1 MNVHLMDI
9 RDLGGSNLFQLF
21 GVSGRTRKY
30 LGKYL
35 ALSAI
40 ASVMSSVTVA
50 HAQKDGSAISDG
62 VVRIAVLGDYG
73 SGRDLGGPG
82 SVTAAKLAAED
93 FHNKVLGKPIE
104 IISADHQNKPDIAV
118 GIARQWFDVDHVD
131 AVTDLAVSSVGL
143 AVAGLATQFNRSALI
158 SGAATSELTGSKC
171 SPVITHWAD
180 DTYALSAGLVGEL
193 SKRVG
198 KDWYF
203 VAVDYSFGTAMVH
216 DASKAIV
223 DSGGKVVGVVR
234 YPFNTTDFSSF
245 LLAAQGSG
253 AKVVALAGTG
263 ADTVN
268 AVKQTHEFGLQSSGQ
283 TIVGMLTFISDV
295 HSIGLKDAQGMY
307 IAAEYY
313 WDDDDG
319 TRAFAKRF
327 FEIEKREP
335 TKLQAATYAA
345 VRHYLKAIEA
355 GGTDEAKAV
364 NAEMRKLPV
373 DFFGRPAHI
382 RQDGRVIY
390 DLSLYRVKAPS
401 ASRYPWDYYEKI
413 SVIPGDKAFRPESDG
428 ACKLDK

>member
-1 MNVHLMDI
+1 MI
-9 RDLGGSNLFQLF
+9 QLCGQF
-21 GVSGRTRKY
+21 GRSRKCLAISMITFVMVSG
-30 LGKYL
+30 
-35 ALSAI
+35 SA
-40 ASVMSSVTVA
+40 V
-50 HAQKDGSAISDG
+50 HAQSDGSGISDG
-62 VVRIAVLGDYG
+62 VVRIGVLGDYG

-93 FHNKVLGKPIE
+93 FHNTVLGKPIE
-104 IISADHQNKPDIAV
+104 IISADHQNKPDVAV
-118 GIARQWFDVDHVD
+118 GIARQWFDVQHVD

-143 AVAGLATQFNRSALI
+143 AVAGLATQFNRSALV
-158 SGAATSELTGSKC
+158 SGAATSELTGAKC

-203 VAVDYSFGTAMVH
+203 VAVDYSFGSAMVR

-223 DSGGKVVGVVR
+223 DSGGKVVGTVR

-245 LLAAQGSG
+245 LLAAQSSG

-307 IAAEYY
+307 IAAQYY
-313 WDDDDG
+313 WDDDDA

-327 FEIEKREP
+327 FDVEKREP
-335 TKLQAATYAA
+335 TKLQAATYAS
-345 VRHYLKAIEA
+345 VHHYLRAIEA
-355 GGTDEAKAV
+355 AGTDEAKAV

-382 RQDGRVIY
+382 RSDGRVVY

-401 ASRYPWDYYEKI
+401 ASRYAWDYYEKI

-428 ACKLDK
+428 ACNLSK

>member
-1 MNVHLMDI
+1 LP
-9 RDLGGSNLFQLF
+9 LYCGYGAS
-21 GVSGRTRKY
+21 
-30 LGKYL
+30 L
-35 ALSAI
+35 ATA
-40 ASVMSSVTVA
+40 ASVAALVLTA
-50 HAQKDGSAISDG
+50 GLARAEGDGSAISDG

-104 IISADHQNKPDIAV
+104 IISADHQNKPDVAV
-118 GIARQWFDVDHVD
+118 GIARQWFDIEHVD

-143 AVAGLATQFNRSALI
+143 AVAGLATQKNRTALV
-158 SGAATSELTGSKC
+158 SGAATSELTGEKC

-193 SKRVG
+193 SRTVG
-198 KDWYF
+198 KDWFF
-203 VAVDYSFGTAMVH
+203 VAVDYSFGSAMVK
-216 DASKAIV
+216 DASKAV
-223 DSGGKVVGVVR
+223 TDAGGKVLGVVR

-268 AVKQTHEFGLQSSGQ
+268 AVKQTHEFGLQQNGQ
-283 TIVGMLTFISDV
+283 TVVGMLTFISDV
-295 HSIGLKDAQGMY
+295 HSIGLRDAQGMY
-307 IAAEYY
+307 IAAQYY
-313 WDDDDG
+313 WDDDEH

-335 TKLQAATYAA
+335 TKLQAATYAS
-345 VRHYLKAIEA
+345 VLHYLKAVEA
-355 GGTDEAKAV
+355 SGTDEARAV

-382 RQDGRVIY
+382 RADGRVIY
-390 DLSLYRVKAPS
+390 DLSVYRVKKPE
-401 ASRYPWDYYEKI
+401 ASKYPWDYYEKI
-413 SVIPGDKAFRPESDG
+413 SVIPGDKAFRPEG
-428 ACKLDK
+428 EGGCKLTQ

>member
-1 MNVHLMDI
+1 MSI
-9 RDLGGSNLFQLF
+9 RWTLGSLGGWTTLPQNRRDGIS
-21 GVSGRTRKY
+21 
-30 LGKYL
+30 L
-35 ALSAI
+35 AA
-40 ASVMSSVTVA
+40 ASVAALMLTTFVVRGEP
-50 HAQKDGSAISDG
+50 DGSAISDG

-93 FHNKVLGKPIE
+93 FHGQVLGKPIE
-104 IISADHQNKPDIAV
+104 ILSADHQNKPDIAV
-118 GIARQWFDVDHVD
+118 GIARQWFDIDHVD

-143 AVAGLATQFNRSALI
+143 AVAGVATQKNRTALI
-158 SGAATSELTGSKC
+158 SGAATSELTGDKC
-171 SPVITHWAD
+171 SPVTTHWAD

-193 SKRVG
+193 SRKVG
-198 KDWYF
+198 KDWFF
-203 VAVDYSFGTAMVH
+203 VAVDYSFGTAMVK
-216 DASKAIV
+216 DASKAV
-223 DSGGKVVGVVR
+223 TDAGGKVLGIVR

-245 LLAAQGSG
+245 LLAAQNSG

-268 AVKQTHEFGLQSSGQ
+268 AVKQTHEFGLQQNGQ
-283 TIVGMLTFISDV
+283 TVVGMLTFISDV

-307 IAAEYY
+307 IAAQYY
-313 WDDDDG
+313 WDDDDH

-345 VRHYLKAIEA
+345 VLHYLKAIQVS
-355 GGTDEAKAV
+355 GTDEAKAV

-382 RQDGRVIY
+382 RADGRVIY
-390 DLSLYRVKAPS
+390 DLSVYRVKKPE
-401 ASRYPWDYYEKI
+401 ASKYPWDYYEKI
-413 SVIPGDKAFRPESDG
+413 SVIPGDKAFRLEG
-428 ACKLDK
+428 EGGCKLTQ

>member
-1 MNVHLMDI
+1 MI
-9 RDLGGSNLFQLF
+9 GRIDLLSFHGPSTGSRTGL
-21 GVSGRTRKY
+21 VSAA
-30 LGKYL
+30 L
-35 ALSAI
+35 ACALLAMASAQ
-40 ASVMSSVTVA
+40 
-50 HAQKDGSAISDG
+50 AQQDGAAISDG
-62 VVRIAVLGDYG
+62 VVRIGVLGDYG

-104 IISADHQNKPDIAV
+104 IVAADHQNKPDIAV
-118 GIARQWFDVDHVD
+118 GIARQWFDIDHVD

-143 AVAGLATQFNRSALI
+143 AVAGLGTQSNRTVLV

-180 DTYALSAGLVGEL
+180 DTYALSAGLVNEL
-193 SKRVG
+193 AKRVG
-198 KDWYF
+198 KEWFF
-203 VAVDYSFGTAMVH
+203 VAVDYSFGTAMVR
-216 DASKAIV
+216 DASKAV
-223 DSGGKVVGVVR
+223 TDAGGKVVGAVR

-263 ADTVN
+263 ADTVA
-268 AVKQTHEFGLQSSGQ
+268 AVKQAHEFGLQAGGQ

-295 HSIGLKDAQGMY
+295 HSIGLNDAQGMY
-307 IAAEYY
+307 IAAQYY

-327 FEIEKREP
+327 FEIEKRQP

-364 NAEMRKLPV
+364 NIQMRKMPV
-373 DFFGRPAHI
+373 DFFGRPGHI
-382 RQDGRVIY
+382 RQDGRVVY

-413 SVIPGDKAFRPESDG
+413 SVIPGETAFRPESDG
-428 ACKLDK
+428 ACKVDR